1 MAKAKTKYTR
11 IHRLLKIIT
20 LVQSRRD
27 CTAPSLAE
35 DCGVNER
42 TVFRD
47 LTELKGAGIPVR
59 FDDATGAYRIERD
72 FFMPPVHLAV
82 DEALA
87 LAVLCEEIA
96 KDEQIA
102 FTAPAWKALTKIK
115 AALPAPVR
123 DEIDRIIDAVVIRT
137 AQAMPADGF
146 GSVFDAVQQAIA
158 LKRAL
163 RCRYDSLNSS
173 NASEEFDFEPYALFF
188 SVRAWYA
195 VGHHGG
201 RNEVR
206 TLKLNRFEQ
215 TTLTHRPYSVPPDF
229 SLDAHLGN
237 AWRMIRGTEDHE
249 VEVWFDPSFAETM
262 SDTQWH
268 PTQDIEFHDDGS
280 ATFRAT
286 VSGLDEIL
294 WWVLS
299 MGPHCKV
306 IKPKALRDRVRN
318 AADGIRA
325 HYAD

>member
-1 MAKAKTKYTR
+1 MGKAKYTR

-20 LVQSRRD
+20 LIQSRRD
-27 CTAPSLAE
+27 CTAPTLALQCE
-35 DCGVNER
+35 VAER
-42 TVFRD
+42 TIFRD
-47 LTELKGAGIPVR
+47 LAELKAAGVPVE

-72 FFMPPVHLAV
+72 FFMPPVQLSV
-82 DEALA
+82 DKALA

-96 KDEQIA
+96 RTEQIA
-102 FTAPAWKALTKIK
+102 FTAPAWRALTKIK

-123 DEIDRIIDAVVIRT
+123 DEIDRIIDSVVIRT
-137 AQAMPADGF
+137 AQTTPADGF
-146 GSVFDAVQQAIA
+146 GSVYEAVQQALA
-158 LKRAL
+158 LKRTL
-163 RCRYDSLNSS
+163 RCRYDSLNAS
-173 NASEEFDFEPYALFF
+173 NTDEEFDFEPYALFF

-201 RNEVR
+201 RNEIR

-215 TTLTHRPYSVPPDF
+215 TTLTHRPYEIPKGF
-229 SLDAHLGN
+229 SLNAHLGN
-237 AWRMIRGTEDHE
+237 AWRMIPGAEEHD
-249 VEVWFDPSFAETM
+249 VEVWFDSSFAETM

-268 PTQDIEFHDDGS
+268 PTQEIDFHDDGS

-299 MGPHCKV
+299 MGPHCRV
-306 IKPKALRDRVRN
+306 IKPDTLRARVRE

-325 HYAD
+325 HYAE

>member
-1 MAKAKTKYTR
+1 MASKYTR
-11 IHRLLKIIT
+11 IHRLLKIVT
-20 LVQSRRD
+20 LIQSRRD
-27 CTAPSLAE
+27 CTSQSLAE
-35 DCGVNER
+35 DCSVTER

-47 LTELKGAGIPVR
+47 LKELEGAGIPVQ
-59 FDDATGAYRIERD
+59 FDKKSGAYRIERD
-72 FFMPPVHLAV
+72 FFMPPVQLSI

-96 KDEQIA
+96 KDEQIP
-102 FTAPAWKALTKIK
+102 FTAPAWRALTKIK
-115 AALPAPVR
+115 SALPAPVR
-123 DEIDRIIDAVVIRT
+123 HDIDRVIDAVVIRT
-137 AQAMPADGF
+137 ARAMPPDGW
-146 GSVFDAVQQAIA
+146 GSVYETVQQAIA
-158 LKRAL
+158 EKRAL

-173 NASEEFDFEPYALFF
+173 NTDEEFDFEPYALFF

-195 VGHHGG
+195 VGHHGA

-215 TTLTHRPYSVPPDF
+215 TTLTHRPYEVPANF
-229 SLDAHLGN
+229 SLDTHLGN
-237 AWRMIRGTEDHE
+237 AWRMIRGDADHE

-268 PTQDIEFHDDGS
+268 PTQQIEFHDDGS

-306 IKPKALRDRVRN
+306 IKPKALRDRVRE
-318 AADGIRA
+318 AAEGTRA